1 MLFADKKYV
10 VIVHRLMRS
19 IHVFSDSFEGGGAA
33 EIGHPFPRFVSLPS
47 SSARSLLMVRAVTLW
62 VLRARKTLSLL
73 ISEFSGQPLDFR

>member
-1 MLFADKKYV
+1 
-10 VIVHRLMRS
+10 MRS
-19 IHVFSDSFEGGGAA
+19 IRVFSDSFEGGGAA

-47 SSARSLLMVRAVTLW
+47 SSERSLLMVCAVTLW